1 MQLHSIQLVRAKNVL
16 RLVKHVGLSNL
27 ATVLDCTQLEL
38 QRMSRGEAPVSD
50 DYAYYIEAV
59 LGLPSGEMDK
69 DELDPQKIGDNS
81 VFLPTNEVRRQ
92 NLKMYLEYKG
102 ILRKELADRIGVSP
116 GYITHRVSGR
126 TEITDKE
133 ARAFEV
139 YMELPEGALDQ
150 PISIAEWVSRLSKIK
165 QPSSQQ
171 KKQNDLIRAHKLSSL
186 LDKMAAEVD
195 DEELAFDIL
204 ESVSKA
210 VIGSLKRRREKEE
223 MAQIIKDQANK
234 ADEKDAHK

>member
-27 ATVLDCTQLEL
+27 ATVLGCTQLEL
-38 QRMSRGEAPVSD
+38 QRMSKGKEPISD
-50 DYAYYIEAV
+50 DYAYHIEAV

-69 DELDPQKIGDNS
+69 DELDPKKIGINS
-81 VFLPTNEVRRQ
+81 IFLPTKEVRRH
-92 NLKMYLEYKG
+92 NLRMYLEYKG
-102 ILRKELADRIGVSP
+102 ILRKELADRIGISP

-150 PISIAEWVSRLSKIK
+150 PISIAEWISRLSKIK
-165 QPSSQQ
+165 KPSSQQ

-186 LDKMAAEVD
+186 LDKMAVGVD
-195 DEELAFDIL
+195 DEELAFDLL
-204 ESVSKA
+204 ESVSQA
-210 VIGSLKRRREKEE
+210 VISSLKRHRKKDE
-223 MAQIIKDQANK
+223 MAQIIKDQVNK
-234 ADEKDAHK
+234 DDE